1 MIGVRLR
8 TAGEVVEALAG
19 EELLG
24 AAETLWADA
33 LDEVSA
39 DDLERPS
46 GCGDWTVRRLVDHVA
61 GGAAR
66 YTILLE
72 GGSAAETAATRDLD
86 YISADPTRSFWDQE
100 HRLREVAERS
110 DLTVLVDH
118 RAGKRTGES
127 LMQLR
132 LLELTLHSK
141 DLADALGLGWD
152 PPVELLDHL
161 LAVGAP
167 IIEDLRR
174 LGFFGP
180 ALPTGPE
187 SDAAARLL
195 ALAGRPAG

>member
-1 MIGVRLR
+1 M
-8 TAGEVVEALAG
+8 
-19 EELLG
+19 LG